1 MVPLK
6 KGNSM
11 DLKNLISQEDLIA
24 SRHKIKKVFFY
35 RICGAGM
42 GPAAVL
48 VKQAGFDVEGADSAF
63 YPPMSTFLETTGIPL
78 HKLDQ
83 VTPEFLKKYD
93 LIVVGNSVAGKAEG
107 ARMIENTGVPFTSF
121 PSALGS
127 LVLKDKNVIGVCG
140 THGKTTTTYF
150 LTQLLENL
158 GQNPGYLV
166 GGIIEGREPAKLG
179 DKYFVIEGDEY
190 DSAYFHKI
198 SKFRLYELKNMI
210 LTSLEFDHADI
221 FSSVEKIED
230 EFRAVLPSMKS
241 TLIFNAEYPSAM
253 KLHREYSP
261 NNRQKWF
268 VYGKHSKI
276 GPHDV
281 KTQEN
286 GSSFTIEWNG
296 EKIPFSSSVV
306 GEHNVLNLTSCLIF
320 LLSEGFEVSKIQKAA
335 REMQMVKRRQ
345 EVRGKYKNMT
355 VIDDFAHHPRA
366 ITVTMDAIRARFPN
380 KKIITIF
387 EPISAT
393 ARSSIFQ
400 NEFRDSLAASD
411 KVIIAKPDLPTTALG
426 GTDLDGEKLSQEISG
441 KGKPSVCVKA
451 LPDLRKTIDAYAE
464 DNAVLLILSNR
475 TCLGLWE
482 SDFVQALKA

>member
-1 MVPLK
+1 
-6 KGNSM
+6 M
-11 DLKNLISQEDLIA
+11 DLSNLISQEDLIKRR
-24 SRHKIKKVFFY
+24 SQIKKVFFY

-48 VKQAGFDVEGADSAF
+48 VKQAGFEVEGADSAF

-78 HKLDQ
+78 HKLDV
-83 VTPEFLKKYD
+83 VTPEFLKQYD
-93 LIVVGNSVAGKAEG
+93 LIVVGNSVAGKLEA

-127 LVLKDKNVIGVCG
+127 LVLKEKNVIGIAG

-150 LTQLLENL
+150 LTQMLESL

-166 GGIIEGREPAKLG
+166 GGIIEGRDPAKLG
-179 DKYFVIEGDEY
+179 DKYFVIEADEY

-230 EFRAVLPSMKS
+230 EFRAVMPNMKS
-241 TLIFNAEYPSAM
+241 TLILNQEYPSAM
-253 KLHREYSP
+253 KLHKEYSQNP
-261 NNRQKWF
+261 NQKWF
-268 VYGKHSKI
+268 LYGAGSEV
-276 GPHDV
+276 GPHNV
-281 KTQEN
+281 KTFEN
-286 GSSFTIEWNG
+286 GSEFEVKWKG
-296 EKIPFSSSVV
+296 ETIPFKSSVV
-306 GEHNVLNLTSCLIF
+306 GGHNVLNITSCIMY
-320 LLSEGFEVSKIQKAA
+320 LLSEGFKVADVQKAA
-335 REMQMVKRRQ
+335 LSIGMVKRRQ
-345 EVRGKYKNMT
+345 EVRGKYKNMI

-366 ITVTMDAIRARFPN
+366 ITVTLDAIRARFKG
-380 KKIITIF
+380 KKIVTIF

-400 NEFRDSLAASD
+400 NEFRDSLAGSD
-411 KVIIAKPDLPTTALG
+411 KVIIAKASIATTALG
-426 GTDLDGEKLSQEISG
+426 GQDLDVDKLAKEITG
-441 KGKPSVCVKA
+441 MGKPSQVA
-451 LPDLRKTIDAYAE
+451 TTLEELRSAIDKNV
-464 DNAVLLILSNR
+464 DQDGVLLVLSNR

-482 SDFVQALKA
+482 SSFVKELAP

>member
-1 MVPLK
+1 
-6 KGNSM
+6 M

-48 VKQAGFDVEGADSAF
+48 VKQAGFDVEGADSAY
-63 YPPMSTFLETTGIPL
+63 YPPMSTFLESTGIPL
-78 HKLDQ
+78 LKLED
-83 VTPEFLKKYD
+83 VNEEFLKKYD
-93 LIVVGNSVAGKAEG
+93 LIVVGNSVSGKSES
-107 ARMIENTGVPFTSF
+107 ARMLERAGVPFTSF

-127 LVLKDKNVIGVCG
+127 LVLKDKNVIGVAG

-150 LTQLLENL
+150 LTQLLEKL

-179 DKYFVIEGDEY
+179 DKYFVIEADEY

-221 FSSVEKIED
+221 FASLEKIED
-230 EFRAVLPSMKS
+230 EFRAVMPSMKS
-241 TLIFNAEYPSAM
+241 TLIINEDYPSAK
-253 KLHREYSP
+253 KLMGEYGSNP
-261 NNRQKWF
+261 NQKWIT
-268 VYGKHSKI
+268 YGDKAKS
-276 GPHDV
+276 GPHNV
-281 KTQEN
+281 KTDSTTTFSVNWQ
-286 GSSFTIEWNG
+286 G
-296 EKIPFSSSVV
+296 EEIPFETNVI
-306 GEHNVLNLTSCLIF
+306 GGHNILNITSCVLY
-320 LLSEGFEVSKIQKAA
+320 LLSEGFKPSEIQKAV
-335 REMQMVKRRQ
+335 RELQMVKRRQ
-345 EVRGKYKNMT
+345 EVRGSYHGMT

-366 ITVTMDAIRARFPN
+366 ITVTMDAIRSRFKG

-400 NEFRDSLAASD
+400 NEFRDSLATSD
-411 KVIIAKPDLPTTALG
+411 KVIIAKPDLATTALG
-426 GTDLDGEKLSQEISG
+426 GSDLDGKKLASEISQ
-441 KGKPSVCVKA
+441 KGVPALCVNNLA
-451 LPDLRKTIDAYAE
+451 DLRKGIE
-464 DNAVLLILSNR
+464 DFEEENSVLLILSNR

-482 SDFVQALKA
+482 SNFVKELKS

>member
-1 MVPLK
+1 
-6 KGNSM
+6 M
-11 DLKNLISQEDLIA
+11 DLSNLISQQDLIK
-24 SRHKIKKVFFY
+24 RRGQIKRVFFY

-48 VKQAGFDVEGADSAF
+48 IKQAGFDVHGADSAF

-78 HKLDQ
+78 YKLED
-83 VTPEFLKKYD
+83 VTPDFLKRYD
-93 LIVVGNSVAGKAEG
+93 LIVVGNSVSGKAEV
-107 ARMIENTGVPFTSF
+107 ARMIEKVGVPFTSF

-127 LVLKDKNVIGVCG
+127 LVLKEKNVIGIAG

-150 LTQLLENL
+150 MTQLLEKL
-158 GQNPGYLV
+158 GQDPGYLV

-179 DKYFVIEGDEY
+179 SKYFVIESDEY

-210 LTSLEFDHADI
+210 LTSLEYDHADI

-230 EFRAVLPSMKS
+230 EFRAIVPEVKG
-241 TLIFNAEYPSAM
+241 TLVFNKDYASCM
-253 KLHREYSP
+253 KLFGDYAGKNPS
-261 NNRQKWF
+261 QKWYL
-268 VYGKHSKI
+268 YGEKSEI

-281 KTQEN
+281 KTFEN
-286 GSSFTIEWNG
+286 GSEFSLLWEG
-296 EKIPFSSSVV
+296 KKIPFKSSVV
-306 GEHNVLNLTSCLIF
+306 GQHNVLNISSCLIY
-320 LLSEGFEVSKIQKAA
+320 LLAEGFLVPELQKAA
-335 REMQMVKRRQ
+335 LEIGMVKRRQ
-345 EVRGKYKNMT
+345 EVRGKYNAMT

-366 ITVTMDAIRARFPN
+366 ITVTMDAIRARFKN

-411 KVIIAKPDLPTTALG
+411 KVIIAKASIPTTALNG
-426 GTDLDGEKLSQEISG
+426 KDLDVEQLAREISERG
-441 KGKPSVCVKA
+441 SPSVCVTT
-451 LPDLRKTIDAYAE
+451 LSDLRKMIDQYSE
-464 DNAVLLILSNR
+464 KDAVLLVLSNR

-482 SDFVQALKA
+482 SSFVQELK

>member
-1 MVPLK
+1 
-6 KGNSM
+6 M

-48 VKQAGFDVEGADSAF
+48 VKQAGFEVEGADSAF

-78 HKLDQ
+78 HKLEA
-83 VTPEFLKKYD
+83 VTPEFLQKYD
-93 LIVVGNSVAGKAEG
+93 LIVVGNSVSGKAEG
-107 ARMIENTGVPFTSF
+107 ARMIERTGVPFTSF

-127 LVLKDKNVIGVCG
+127 LVLKDKNVVGICG

-166 GGIIEGREPAKLG
+166 GGIIEGRDPAKLG

-230 EFRAVLPSMKS
+230 EFRAVLPNMKS
-241 TLIFNAEYPSAM
+241 SLIFNSEYPSAM
-253 KLHREYSP
+253 KLYKEYSS
-261 NNRQKWF
+261 NDRQKWI
-268 VYGKHSKI
+268 VYGKDSKT
-276 GPHDV
+276 GPHEV
-281 KTQEN
+281 KTHEN
-286 GSSFTIEWNG
+286 GSEFKVEWKG

-306 GEHNVLNLTSCLIF
+306 GEHNVLNITSCILF
-320 LLSEGFEVSKIQKAA
+320 LLSEGFEVSRVQKAA
-335 REMQMVKRRQ
+335 KEIGMVKRRQ
-345 EVRGKYKNMT
+345 EVRGRYKGMT

-366 ITVTMDAIRARFPN
+366 ITVTMDAIRARFP
-380 KKIITIF
+380 KRKIITIF

-411 KVIIAKPDLPTTALG
+411 KVIIAKQDLATTALG
-426 GTDLDGEKLSQEISG
+426 GTDLDGDKLAREING
-441 KGKPSVCVKA
+441 KGSPSICVKA
-451 LPDLRKTIDAYAE
+451 LPELRKVIDEYAE

>member
-1 MVPLK
+1 
-6 KGNSM
+6 M
-11 DLKNLISQEDLIA
+11 DLKHLISQDELLGRRA
-24 SRHKIKKVFFY
+24 QIKKVFFY

-48 VKQAGFDVEGADSAF
+48 AKQAGFQVEGADSAF

-78 HKLDQ
+78 YKLDV
-83 VTPEFLKKYD
+83 VTPEFLRQYD
-93 LIVVGNSVAGKAEG
+93 LVVVGNSVSGKAEV
-107 ARMIENTGVPFTSF
+107 ARMIEQTGVPFTSF
-121 PSALGS
+121 PAALGA
-127 LVLKDKNVIGVCG
+127 LVLKDKNVIGIAG

-150 LTQLLENL
+150 MTQLLEKL

-179 DKYFVIEGDEY
+179 DKYFAIESDEY

-221 FSSVEKIED
+221 FASVEKIED
-230 EFRAVLPSMKS
+230 EFRDVLPKLSG
-241 TLIFNAEYPSAM
+241 TVIFNQEYPSAM
-253 KLHREYSP
+253 KLFGEYAGKKSG
-261 NNRQKWF
+261 QQWLL
-268 VYGKHSKI
+268 YGAGSDL
-276 GPHDV
+276 GPHQV
-281 KTQEN
+281 KSFEN
-286 GSSFTIEWNG
+286 GSSFVLRWRG
-296 EKIPFSSSVV
+296 EDVLFNSSVV
-306 GEHNVLNLTSCLIF
+306 GMHNVLNLTSCIVY
-320 LLSEGFEVSKIQKAA
+320 LLQEGFAVSEVQRACT
-335 REMQMVKRRQ
+335 ELEMVKRRQ
-345 EVRGKYKNMT
+345 EIRGTYREMV

-366 ITVTMDAIRARFPN
+366 ITVTLDAIRARF
-380 KKIITIF
+380 KGRKVITVF

-426 GTDLDGEKLSQEISG
+426 GKDLDGELLASEIKKQG
-441 KGKPSVCVKA
+441 KEAVCVHQ
-451 LPDLRKTIDAYAE
+451 LEDLRKVIDQYAE
-464 DNAVLLILSNR
+464 KDAALLILSNR

-482 SDFVQALKA
+482 SGFVQELSR

>member
-1 MVPLK
+1 
-6 KGNSM
+6 M
-11 DLKNLISQEDLIA
+11 DLSNLISQEDLIK
-24 SRHKIKKVFFY
+24 RRNQIKKVFFY

-48 VKQAGFDVEGADSAF
+48 VKQAGFDVHGADSAY

-78 HKLDQ
+78 FKLEE
-83 VTPEFLKKYD
+83 VTPEFLKQYD
-93 LIVVGNSVAGKAEG
+93 LIVVGNSVSGKAEA
-107 ARMIENTGVPFTSF
+107 ARMIEKVGVPFTSF

-127 LVLKDKNVIGVCG
+127 LVLKDKNVIGVAG

-150 LTQLLENL
+150 MTQLLEKLN
-158 GQNPGYLV
+158 QNPGYLV

-179 DKYFVIEGDEY
+179 DKYFVIESDEY

-198 SKFRLYELKNMI
+198 SKFRLYEMKNMI

-230 EFRAVLPSMKS
+230 EFRDVIPGMKS
-241 TLIFNAEYPSAM
+241 TLIFNQEYSSAM
-253 KLHREYSP
+253 KLYHDYSGKNP
-261 NNRQKWF
+261 SQKWF
-268 VYGKHSKI
+268 LYGAGSNM

-281 KTQEN
+281 KTFEN
-286 GSSFTIEWNG
+286 GSEFKIEWNG
-296 EKIPFSSSVV
+296 EKVSFKSSVV
-306 GEHNVLNLTSCLIF
+306 GNHNVLNLTSCLIF
-320 LLSEGFEVSKIQKAA
+320 LLSEGFSVSDVQKAA
-335 REMQMVKRRQ
+335 LEIGMVKRRQ
-345 EVRGKYKNMT
+345 EVRGKYKNMI

-366 ITVTMDAIRARFPN
+366 ITVTLDAIRARFKN

-400 NEFRDSLAASD
+400 SEFRDSLATSD
-411 KVIIAKPDLPTTALG
+411 KVIIARASIPTTAING
-426 GTDLDGEKLSQEISG
+426 KDLDVDLLAKEINDKGRPALCVSKLE
-441 KGKPSVCVKA
+441 
-451 LPDLRKTIDAYAE
+451 DLRNAIDQSS
-464 DNAVLLILSNR
+464 DTDSVLLVLSNR

-482 SDFVQALKA
+482 SNFVQELKS

>member
-1 MVPLK
+1 
-6 KGNSM
+6 M
-11 DLKNLISQEDLIA
+11 DLTNLISQEDLIA

-78 HKLDQ
+78 HKLDV

-93 LIVVGNSVAGKAEG
+93 LIVVGNSVSGKAEG
-107 ARMIENTGVPFTSF
+107 ARMIEKTGVPFTSF

-230 EFRAVLPSMKS
+230 EFRAVLPNMKS

-253 KLHREYSP
+253 KLHKEYSA
-261 NNRQKWF
+261 NDHQKWF
-268 VYGKHSKI
+268 LYGKGAKI
-276 GPHDV
+276 GPNDI
-281 KTQEN
+281 KTHEN
-286 GSSFTIEWNG
+286 GSNFTVEWKG
-296 EKIPFSSSVV
+296 EKIPFTSSVV
-306 GEHNVLNLTSCLIF
+306 GEHNVLNLTSCVLY
-320 LLSEGFEVSKIQKAA
+320 LLSEGFEVARVQKAA
-335 REMQMVKRRQ
+335 KEMQMVKRRQ
-345 EVRGKYKNMT
+345 EVRGKYKTMT

-426 GTDLDGEKLSQEISG
+426 GTDLDGEKLAQEISQ
-441 KGKPSVCVKA
+441 KGRSAVCVKA
-451 LPDLRKTIDAYAE
+451 LPDLRKVIDDYAE
-464 DNAVLLILSNR
+464 DNAVLLVLSNR

>member
-1 MVPLK
+1 
-6 KGNSM
+6 M
-11 DLKNLISQEDLIA
+11 DLSNLISQEDLIK
-24 SRHKIKKVFFY
+24 RRGQIKKVFFY

-48 VKQAGFDVEGADSAF
+48 VKQAGFDVHGADSAF

-78 HKLDQ
+78 FKLDQ
-83 VTPEFLKKYD
+83 VTPEFLKQYD
-93 LIVVGNSVAGKAEG
+93 LIVVGNSVSGKAEA
-107 ARMIENTGVPFTSF
+107 ARMIEKVGVPFTSF

-127 LVLKDKNVIGVCG
+127 LVLKDKNVVGIAG

-150 LTQLLENL
+150 MTQLLEKL

-179 DKYFVIEGDEY
+179 DKYFVIESDEY

-198 SKFRLYELKNMI
+198 SKFRLYEMKNMI

-230 EFRAVLPSMKS
+230 EFRDVIPNMKS
-241 TLIFNAEYPSAM
+241 TLIFNQEYPSAM
-253 KLHREYSP
+253 KLYKEYSGK
-261 NNRQKWF
+261 NASQKWF
-268 VYGKHSKI
+268 LYGDKSDL

-281 KTQEN
+281 KTFEN
-286 GSSFTIEWNG
+286 GSSFTLKWKG
-296 EKIPFSSSVV
+296 EKIPFNSSVI
-306 GEHNVLNLTSCLIF
+306 GNHNVLNIASCVIY
-320 LLSEGFEVSKIQKAA
+320 LLAEGFAVPEIQKATV
-335 REMQMVKRRQ
+335 EIGMVKRRQ
-345 EVRGKYKNMT
+345 EVRGIYKEMV

-366 ITVTMDAIRARFPN
+366 ITVTLDAIRSRFKN

-393 ARSSIFQ
+393 ARSAIFQ
-400 NEFRDSLAASD
+400 NEFRDSLALSD
-411 KVIIAKPDLPTTALG
+411 KVIIAKASIPTTALNG
-426 GTDLDGEKLSQEISG
+426 KDLDVDLLAKEISDQG
-441 KGKPSVCVKA
+441 RPTVCVSK
-451 LPDLRKTIDAYAE
+451 LEDLRSTIDQFT
-464 DNAVLLILSNR
+464 DKDSVLLVLSNR

-482 SDFVQALKA
+482 SSFVQELKP

>member
-1 MVPLK
+1 
-6 KGNSM
+6 M
-11 DLKNLISQEDLIA
+11 DLTHLISQEDLINR
-24 SRHKIKKVFFY
+24 RHQIKKVFFY

-78 HKLDQ
+78 HKLDK
-83 VTPEFLKKYD
+83 VTPEFLKQYD
-93 LIVVGNSVAGKAEG
+93 LIVVGNSVSGKAEA
-107 ARMIENTGVPFTSF
+107 ARMIEKTGVPFTSF

-127 LVLKDKNVIGVCG
+127 LVLKEKNVIGIAG

-150 LTQLLENL
+150 MTQLLEKLN
-158 GQNPGYLV
+158 QNPGYLV
-166 GGIIEGREPAKLG
+166 GGIIEGRDPSKLG
-179 DKYFVIEGDEY
+179 DKYFVIESDEY

-230 EFRAVLPSMKS
+230 EFRHVIPAMRS
-241 TLIFNAEYPSAM
+241 TLIFNEDYPSAM
-253 KLHREYSP
+253 KLFHDYHGKNP
-261 NNRQKWF
+261 QQNWYL
-268 VYGKHSKI
+268 YGDKSSI
-276 GPHDV
+276 GPMDV
-281 KTQEN
+281 QTFEN
-286 GSSFTIEWNG
+286 GSTFTLFWHG
-296 EKIPFSSSVV
+296 ERIPFSSSVI
-306 GEHNVLNLTSCLIF
+306 GQHNVLNLASCLIF
-320 LLSEGFEVSKIQKAA
+320 LLSEGFKITDVQKAA
-335 REMQMVKRRQ
+335 SELEMVKRRQ
-345 EVRGKYKNMT
+345 EVRGKYKGMT

-366 ITVTMDAIRARFPN
+366 INVTLDAIRARFKN

-400 NEFRDSLAASD
+400 TEFRDSLASSE
-411 KVIIAKPDLPTTALG
+411 KVIIAKAEMSTTALNG
-426 GTDLDGEKLSQEISG
+426 KDLDADLLAKEIEL
-441 KGKPSVCVKA
+441 KGRQAVCVSK
-451 LPDLRKTIDAYAE
+451 LDDLRKAIDIFAE
-464 DNAVLLILSNR
+464 PDAVLLVLSNR

-482 SDFVQALKA
+482 SSFVQDLKA

>member
-1 MVPLK
+1 
-6 KGNSM
+6 M

-63 YPPMSTFLETTGIPL
+63 YPPMSTFLESTNIPL
-78 HKLDQ
+78 YKMEQ
-83 VTPEFLKKYD
+83 VTPEFLKQYD
-93 LIVVGNSVAGKAEG
+93 LIVVGNSVSGKAEG
-107 ARMIENTGVPFTSF
+107 ARMVEKTGVPFTSF

-127 LVLKDKNVIGVCG
+127 LVLKDKNVVGVCG

-230 EFRAVLPSMKS
+230 EFRAVLPVMKS

-253 KLHREYSP
+253 KLHREYFS
-261 NNRQKWF
+261 NDRQKWF
-268 VYGKHSKI
+268 LYGKNAKS

-281 KTQEN
+281 RTHEN
-286 GSSFTIEWNG
+286 GSDFVIEWKG
-296 EKIPFSSSVV
+296 EKISFSSSVV
-306 GEHNVLNLTSCLIF
+306 GEHNVLNLTSCILY
-320 LLSEGFEVSKIQKAA
+320 LLSEGFDIPKVQKAA
-335 REMQMVKRRQ
+335 RELQMVKRRQ
-345 EVRGKYKNMT
+345 EVRGKYKGMT

-366 ITVTMDAIRARFPN
+366 ITVTMDAIRAQFP
-380 KKIITIF
+380 KRKLITIF

-426 GTDLDGEKLSQEISG
+426 GTDLDGEKLAREITAKGSQ
-441 KGKPSVCVKA
+441 SVCVKV
-451 LPDLRKTIDAYAE
+451 LPELRKTIDEYAE
-464 DNAVLLILSNR
+464 ENAVLLILSNR

-482 SDFVQALKA
+482 SDFVQALKT

>member
-1 MVPLK
+1 
-6 KGNSM
+6 M
-11 DLKNLISQEDLIA
+11 DLSNLISQDELIKN
-24 SRHKIKKVFFY
+24 RHKIKKVFFY

-63 YPPMSTFLETTGIPL
+63 YPPMSTFLESTGIPL
-78 HKLDQ
+78 FKLEE

-93 LIVVGNSVAGKAEG
+93 LIVVGNSVAGKLET
-107 ARMIENTGVPFTSF
+107 ARMIEKVGVPFTSF

-127 LVLKDKNVIGVCG
+127 LVLKDKNVIGIAG

-150 LTQLLENL
+150 MTQLLENL

-166 GGIIEGREPAKLG
+166 GGIIEGRDPSKLG
-179 DKYFVIEGDEY
+179 DKYFVIESDEY

-230 EFRAVLPSMKS
+230 EFRAVIPNMPK
-241 TLIFNAEYPSAM
+241 TLIFNQEYPSAM
-253 KLHREYSP
+253 KLFNEYSKNP
-261 NNRQKWF
+261 KQQWF
-268 VYGKHSKI
+268 LYGPGSDV
-276 GPHDV
+276 GPHNV
-281 KTQEN
+281 KTFEN
-286 GSSFTIEWNG
+286 GSSFTLKWKG
-296 EKIPFSSSVV
+296 EEISFESSVV
-306 GEHNVLNLTSCLIF
+306 GEHNVLNTASCIIY
-320 LLSEGFEVSKIQKAA
+320 LLSEGFKVADIQKAA
-335 REMQMVKRRQ
+335 KKLEMVKRRQ
-345 EVRGKYKNMT
+345 EVRGKYKDMV

-366 ITVTMDAIRARFPN
+366 ITVTLDAIRARFKN
-380 KKIITIF
+380 RKVITVF

-411 KVIIAKPDLPTTALG
+411 KVIIAKPDMATTALG
-426 GTDLDGEKLSQEISG
+426 GSDLNGELLASEIKA
-441 KGKPSVCVKA
+441 KGKDSVCVNK
-451 LPDLRKTIDAYAE
+451 LDDLRRTIDNFA
-464 DNAVLLILSNR
+464 DKDSVLLILSNR

-482 SDFVQALKA
+482 SSFVQELKA

>member
-1 MVPLK
+1 
-6 KGNSM
+6 M

-63 YPPMSTFLETTGIPL
+63 YPPMSTFLESTGIPL
-78 HKLDQ
+78 HKLEA
-83 VTPEFLKKYD
+83 VTPEFLQKYD
-93 LIVVGNSVAGKAEG
+93 LIVVGNSVSGKAEG
-107 ARMIENTGVPFTSF
+107 ARMVEKTGVPFTSF

-127 LVLKDKNVIGVCG
+127 LVLKDKNVVGICG

-230 EFRAVLPSMKS
+230 EFRAVLPNMKS

-253 KLHREYSP
+253 KLHRDYS
-261 NNRQKWF
+261 NNDRQKWYL
-268 VYGKHSKI
+268 YGKDSKT
-276 GPHDV
+276 GPFDV
-281 KTQEN
+281 KTHEN
-286 GSSFTIEWNG
+286 GSDFKVEWKG

-306 GEHNVLNLTSCLIF
+306 GEHNVLNLTSCIIY
-320 LLSEGFEVSKIQKAA
+320 LLSEGFETSRIQKAA
-335 REMQMVKRRQ
+335 REIGMVKRRQ
-345 EVRGKYKNMT
+345 EVRGKYKGMT

-366 ITVTMDAIRARFPN
+366 ITVTMDAIRARFPG
-380 KKIITIF
+380 KKVITIF

-411 KVIIAKPDLPTTALG
+411 KVIIAKPDLATTALNG
-426 GTDLDGEKLSQEISG
+426 NDLDGEKLSREISA
-441 KGKPSVCVKA
+441 KGSPSVCVKA
-451 LPDLRKTIDAYAE
+451 LPDLRRVMDEYAE